1 MYKFE
6 SKLDWRRFLM
16 DSIAKGETWHD
27 GAPIE
32 LDECSDIFDALDKEV
47 YKNGIMMVRSDEPLI
62 IANPETNDPEKFELS
77 KASIKAEKII

>member
-32 LDECSDIFDALDKEV
+32 LDESSDIFNAL
-47 YKNGIMMVRSDEPLI
+47 YW
-62 IANPETNDPEKFELS
+62 
-77 KASIKAEKII
+77 